1 MNRFIKAGISLATV
15 AAIAASA
22 SAMAFATDYMGD
34 VNDDGTVNSSDALLI
49 LRHSVGD
56 ETVTLNLKKA
66 DIDTN
71 GIINSADAL
80 ATLRMSV
87 GLDELIEIKDDGKE
101 DEKTPVDFDKA
112 EAVEYY
118 NNALKKAYASE
129 KVTIEKNTKIE
140 VVLKSFKPTTLLGTV
155 QNLINKNAVPTESTK
170 TFEANPTEAEKFLV
184 PTALEA
190 NGVANYAVEKVES
203 GYKVTLKLV
212 GEVVDYKTMPK
223 YNEQAS
229 LPIAGIAD
237 LVQQN
242 NVTVKSSKLNY
253 SGTVLTAE
261 IDSDGNILSL
271 NHTMPLEVEA
281 QAKYGFVNVEGAG
294 SGQYTLDATFTY

>member
-1 MNRFIKAGISLATV
+1 MNKFIKAGISLATM

-34 VNDDGTVNSSDALLI
+34 VNDDGAVNSSDALTI
-49 LRHSVGD
+49 LRYSVGD

-66 DIDTN
+66 DLNAD
-71 GIINSADAL
+71 GKINSNDAL
-80 ATLRMSV
+80 TVLKMSV
-87 GLDELIEIKDDGKE
+87 GLEDLVEFKEDKE

-112 EAVEYY
+112 EAVKYY
-118 NNALKKAYASE
+118 NDALKKAYESE
-129 KVTIEKNTKIE
+129 KVTIVKKTDINVK
-140 VVLKSFKPTTLLGTV
+140 LDKFKPSLLLGTV
-155 QNLINKNAVPTESTK
+155 NGLIKDLAVPTEDTK

-190 NGVANYAVEKVES
+190 DGVKDYTVTKTDA
-203 GYKVTLKLV
+203 GYKVVITLV

-223 YNEQAS
+223 YNTQAS
-229 LPIAGIAD
+229 LPIAGIKDMAD
-237 LVQQN
+237 KYN
-242 NVTVKSSKLNY
+242 ITVSSSKLDY

-261 IDSDGNILSL
+261 IDAEGNILSL
-271 NHTMPLEVEA
+271 NHTMPLAVEA
-281 QAKYGFVNVEGAG
+281 KARYGINNIEGSG

>member
-1 MNRFIKAGISLATV
+1 MNKFIKAGISLATV

-34 VNDDGTVNSSDALLI
+34 VNDDGAVNSSDALLI

-71 GIINSADAL
+71 GTINSADAL

-101 DEKTPVDFDKA
+101 DENTPVDFDKA
-112 EAVEYY
+112 ELVEYY

-129 KVTIEKNTKIE
+129 KVTIAKKTDVKVKIDNLSAFKDLANSLIEKY
-140 VVLKSFKPTTLLGTV
+140 
-155 QNLINKNAVPTESTK
+155 AVPTEATE
-170 TFEANPTEAEKFLV
+170 TFLSDPAKAEKFLV
-184 PTALEA
+184 PTALEPDGA
-190 NGVANYAVEKVES
+190 KEAKVEAS
-203 GYKVTLKLV
+203 ET
-212 GEVVDYKTMPK
+212 VDYKTAPK
-223 YNEQAS
+223 YNTQAS
-229 LPIAGIAD
+229 LPLAGIAEIAA
-237 LVQQN
+237 QN
-242 NVTVKSSKLNY
+242 NVTVKSSSFNY
-253 SGTVLTAE
+253 AGTVLTAE
-261 IDSDGNILSL
+261 IDKDGNILSL
-271 NHTMPLEVEA
+271 NHTMPLKLEA
-281 QAKYGFVNVEGAG
+281 SVKYGIMKVEGSG